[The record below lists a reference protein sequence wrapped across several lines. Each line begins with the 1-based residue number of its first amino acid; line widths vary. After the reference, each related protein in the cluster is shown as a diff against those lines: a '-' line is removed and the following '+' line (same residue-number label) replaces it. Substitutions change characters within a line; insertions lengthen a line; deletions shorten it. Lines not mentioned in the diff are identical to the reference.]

1 MTKVIA
7 FIVTVRTSDTTI
19 RIPAIAKTSADA
31 IMNMMDVYGAAT
43 ISATPM
49 GVRHV

>member
-1 MTKVIA
+1 MKKVIA

-31 IMNMMDVYGAAT
+31 IMNMTDVYGAAA
-43 ISATPM
+43 IKAAPM